1 MPILYSVVFRGT
13 TVLAK
18 YASCDGNFA
27 EVTAEFMVK
36 TPAYDNK
43 LTFPHGNYLIHYICE
58 NRFIYM
64 CITDDKFER
73 ARAFLL
79 LNEIKRR
86 FLETIENVIAHA
98 VMNSDFSKVLA
109 AEMKHVLESR
119 EIDKVNGQLDE
130 LKNRNEGTALPA
142 PEIGE
147 PAIRPE
153 EHNVSLRK
161 PSISSEIDLD
171 EFLTDPR
178 LAEDILLE
186 RPPGWQPARRPR
198 ARRRVKFDKKISID
212 DWHSPERLSHILQP
226 RLDPDEMLPRP
237 RQQGF
242 FSRIPD
248 AWGKNDRNY

>member
-18 YASCDGNFA
+18 YASCTGNFA
-27 EVTAEFMVK
+27 QVTEEIMVK
-36 TPAYDNK
+36 IPAHDK
-43 LTFPHGNYLIHYICE
+43 LTFSHTNYLFHYICK
-58 NRFIYM
+58 NRIIYM
-64 CITDDKFER
+64 CLTNNKFER
-73 ARAFLL
+73 ARAFLF

-86 FLETIENVIAHA
+86 SLETIENAIAYI
-98 VMNSDFSKVLA
+98 MINSDFSKVLA
-109 AEMKHVLESR
+109 AEMKHFLESR
-119 EIDKVNGQLDE
+119 EIGKVNGQLDE
-130 LKNRNEGTALPA
+130 LNNRFEETALPA
-142 PEIGE
+142 PEIRE
-147 PAIRPE
+147 PAQT
-153 EHNVSLRK
+153 RK